1 MEPNNGRSGSIFR
14 GWSSKQ
20 SWLLLQFLEKICL
33 EFGSTPAPAWLL
45 LHSGSTLLLHW
56 LNFCSFSTKIL
67 FLGFAPLW
75 CTHFLLSCRMLHFW
89 LHFSYSSGSTP
100 ARLSTLHYKYPN
112 DNKVFFVVL
121 LPPPFP
127 KLYTHRLGRL
137 RTRCAISGL
146 LYSKKFPQ
154 IEQPKCGSKIK
165 NWGWLNCIYYHL
177 PEHGAK
183 IGPDEVSRPYGT
195 SST

>member
-1 MEPNNGRSGSIFR
+1 MYTFFAFMPNAPLFGSI
-14 GWSSKQ
+14 SATA
-20 SWLLLQFLEKICL
+20 L
-33 EFGSTPAPAWLL
+33 
-45 LHSGSTLLLHW
+45 
-56 LNFCSFSTKIL
+56 
-67 FLGFAPLW
+67 APLQ
-75 CTHFLLSCRMLHFW
+75 L
-89 LHFSYSSGSTP
+89 GSLP
-100 ARLSTLHYKYPN
+100 YIINILMIIKF
-112 DNKVFFVVL
+112 FFVVL

-127 KLYTHRLGRL
+127 KLYTHRLGRP

-146 LYSKKFPQ
+146 LYSKKFPQMTQ